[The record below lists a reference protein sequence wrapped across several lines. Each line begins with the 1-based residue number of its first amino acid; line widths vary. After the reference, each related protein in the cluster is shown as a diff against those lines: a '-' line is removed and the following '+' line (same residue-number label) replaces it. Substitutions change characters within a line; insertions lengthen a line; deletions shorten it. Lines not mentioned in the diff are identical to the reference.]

1 MVSCC
6 GHQTLRKGQTF
17 PFWQEGVLIL
27 IVRGSG
33 VGMDFLSPI
42 PQQWIVLGYETF
54 HFLVPLPASGTCMM
68 NIMEGLLCVCVEH
81 FRVYEAL

>member
-1 MVSCC
+1 
-6 GHQTLRKGQTF
+6 
-17 PFWQEGVLIL
+17 
-27 IVRGSG
+27 
-33 VGMDFLSPI
+33 MDFLSPI